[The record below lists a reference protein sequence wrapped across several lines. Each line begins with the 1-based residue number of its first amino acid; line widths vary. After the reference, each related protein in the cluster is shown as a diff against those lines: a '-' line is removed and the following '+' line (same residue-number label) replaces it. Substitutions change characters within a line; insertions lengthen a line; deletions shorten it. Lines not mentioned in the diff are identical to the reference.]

1 VPLHPQPVATL
12 DPGRRRAHRPAARR
26 HGAGLRLRS
35 GDRGPARGVRV
46 RRPLPRRGHTP
57 RLARR
62 GDGRDRARR
71 AHGRRHADPRS
82 QARRSG
88 DPRHARLGRL
98 LPRLPRLHPDACEA
112 RCAADRGRVHRGGHR
127 PHPCA
132 RRPRHRRAV
141 AGRDRGGDPGRDHPR
156 AEARAMRFGPV
167 PPAEAEGAV
176 LAHSLML
183 GGRKLPKGRVLG
195 ADEVAAL
202 RAAGVTAVTVAR
214 LDPGDVGEDAA
225 AGRLARALVPDPAG
239 ARLTLSPPHAGRV
252 NFHAT
257 GPGIVEIDTAAVHAL
272 NRADPALTFATLAP
286 FARVAEGTMV
296 GTVKVIAYAVAG
308 ATLEEACR
316 VAPGAIRV
324 RPVAL
329 GSAGLILT
337 TTGAPNDAKLARKGE
352 QAVAARL
359 AALGM
364 TLAEVVEV
372 PHDAA
377 AIAAA

>member
-1 VPLHPQPVATL
+1 
-12 DPGRRRAHRPAARR
+12 
-26 HGAGLRLRS
+26 
-35 GDRGPARGVRV
+35 
-46 RRPLPRRGHTP
+46 
-57 RLARR
+57 
-62 GDGRDRARR
+62 
-71 AHGRRHADPRS
+71 
-82 QARRSG
+82 
-88 DPRHARLGRL
+88 
-98 LPRLPRLHPDACEA
+98 
-112 RCAADRGRVHRGGHR
+112 
-127 PHPCA
+127 
-132 RRPRHRRAV
+132 
-141 AGRDRGGDPGRDHPR
+141 
-156 AEARAMRFGPV
+156 MRFGPV

-225 AGRLARALVPDPAG
+225 AERLARALVPDPAG

-272 NRADPALTFATLAP
+272 NRADAALTFATLAP

-377 AIAAA
+377 AIAAALGPLKGDMALILTSAATSDLHDTAPEGLRAAGGTVARFGMPVDPGNLLFHGRLGTRPVIGLPGCARSVALNGADWVLERLACGLDVSADDISAMGVGGLLMESPVRPEPRERVRGPRA

>member
-1 VPLHPQPVATL
+1 
-12 DPGRRRAHRPAARR
+12 
-26 HGAGLRLRS
+26 
-35 GDRGPARGVRV
+35 
-46 RRPLPRRGHTP
+46 
-57 RLARR
+57 
-62 GDGRDRARR
+62 
-71 AHGRRHADPRS
+71 
-82 QARRSG
+82 
-88 DPRHARLGRL
+88 
-98 LPRLPRLHPDACEA
+98 
-112 RCAADRGRVHRGGHR
+112 
-127 PHPCA
+127 
-132 RRPRHRRAV
+132 
-141 AGRDRGGDPGRDHPR
+141 
-156 AEARAMRFGPV
+156 MRFGPV

-225 AGRLARALVPDPAG
+225 AERLARALVPDPAG

-257 GPGIVEIDTAAVHAL
+257 GRGIVEIDTAAVDAL

-377 AIAAA
+377 AIAAALGPLKGDMALILTSAATSDLHDTAPEGLRAAGGTVARFGMPVDPGNLLFHGRLGTRPVIGLPGCARSVALNGADWVLERLACGLDVSADDISAMGVGGLLMESPVRPEPRERVRGPRA